1 MILETIHLG
10 DLYPFLR
17 EKGRDPVLRAY
28 LPDTIPETEGRKR
41 PGLLIVPGGGYGVCT
56 PREEEPIALKFL
68 PEGYN
73 IFILI
78 YSVAPHGFPTQL
90 REAAA
95 AMEVIRD
102 RWERNGEPVI
112 MMGFSAGGHLTAHYA
127 NAFDWP
133 EVRAVFPDSKPV
145 QGTILCYPVI
155 TAEPERTHRNSFERL
170 LGHRDLT
177 DGEIRRFSCQNL
189 VSEKTPPAFL
199 WTTAAD
205 EIVPAVNSLLY
216 AKALSDHGVPFE
228 LHVYPTGHHGNAAVD
243 DQTCAVPLSAEDAQS
258 LQNAVSYIADHCAAS
273 IPLMPST
280 PSISLWIPWKSI
292 KPPTAS
298 RNKSLPRSS
307 HDSFSLTAIN
317 NDLTI

>member
-1 MILETIHLG
+1 MLHLSLGCVPLPLFRLDTGAVGAIMWKNPQWGEKGRNAMILETIHLG

-73 IFILI
+73 VFILI

-102 RWERNGEPVI
+102 RWERDGEPVV
-112 MMGFSAGGHLTAHYA
+112 MLGFSAGGHLTAHYA
-127 NAFDWP
+127 NAYDWP

-205 EIVPAVNSLLY
+205 EIVPAGNSLLY

-243 DQTCAVPLSAEDAQS
+243 DQTCAVPLSAEDARGS
-258 LQNAVSYIADHCAAS
+258 EWVEEAKRWL
-273 IPLMPST
+273 
-280 PSISLWIPWKSI
+280 
-292 KPPTAS
+292 
-298 RNKSLPRSS
+298 R
-307 HDSFSLTAIN
+307 FSL
-317 NDLTI
+317 LK

>member
-1 MILETIHLG
+1 MLHLSLGCVPLPLFRLDTGAVGAIMWKNPQWGEKGRNAMILETIHLG

-73 IFILI
+73 VFILI

-90 REAAA
+90 REVAA

-102 RWERNGEPVI
+102 RWERNGEPVV
-112 MMGFSAGGHLTAHYA
+112 MLGFSAGGHLTAHYA
-127 NAFDWP
+127 NAYDWP

-228 LHVYPTGHHGNAAVD
+228 LHVYPTGRHGNAAVD
-243 DQTCAVPLSAEDAQS
+243 DQTCAVPLSAEDARGGEWVEEAKRW
-258 LQNAVSYIADHCAAS
+258 L
-273 IPLMPST
+273 
-280 PSISLWIPWKSI
+280 
-292 KPPTAS
+292 
-298 RNKSLPRSS
+298 R
-307 HDSFSLTAIN
+307 FSL
-317 NDLTI
+317 LK

>member
-102 RWERNGEPVI
+102 RWERNGEPVV
-112 MMGFSAGGHLTAHYA
+112 MLGFSAGGHLTAHYA

-243 DQTCAVPLSAEDAQS
+243 DQTCAAPLSAEDARGSEWVEEAKRWLRLS
-258 LQNAVSYIADHCAAS
+258 L
-273 IPLMPST
+273 L
-280 PSISLWIPWKSI
+280 K
-292 KPPTAS
+292 
-298 RNKSLPRSS
+298 
-307 HDSFSLTAIN
+307 
-317 NDLTI
+317 